1 MPEVSINLNGK
12 VALITGGTRG
22 IGKSIAELFITAG
35 AIILVTGTKK
45 EEIESLNKTEKTGK
59 VTYLY
64 LDFSVEESVSD
75 FINKTLPKY
84 QVDILINNAGINK
97 IDLNI
102 KTTDNDFDLLNDVNL
117 KGPYILT
124 REVSKQMKTKGYG
137 RIVNITSIW
146 SVVSRSGRSLYSL
159 LSLSPPILIFI
170 IIIIFCKKKKYKF

>member
-45 EEIESLNKTEKTGK
+45 EEIEALNKTEKTCK

-84 QVDILINNAGINK
+84 QL
-97 IDLNI
+97 
-102 KTTDNDFDLLNDVNL
+102 F
-117 KGPYILT
+117 
-124 REVSKQMKTKGYG
+124 S
-137 RIVNITSIW
+137 
-146 SVVSRSGRSLYSL
+146 
-159 LSLSPPILIFI
+159 
-170 IIIIFCKKKKYKF
+170 